1 MATERILVHSSVR
14 SQFVE
19 ELKNAIDVL
28 FNSGPVP
35 ILVNKASVEK
45 NKKLVSEAVSG
56 GAKLLSG
63 DVNAKEETDTRLRPI
78 VVEGVKKDMNL
89 YYQESFGPSVSLFTV
104 ESEEEAVQVAN
115 DTEYGLTCA
124 IFTKDLLRG
133 FRVAKQIESG

>member
-14 SQFVE
+14 LQFVE
-19 ELKNAIDVL
+19 ELKKAIDAL

-35 ILVNKASVEK
+35 ILVNKASAAK
-45 NKKLVSEAVSG
+45 NRKLVSDAVSG

-63 DVNAKEETDTRLRPI
+63 DVDAQEETETRLRPI
-78 VVEGVKKDMNL
+78 VVEGIKKDMNL

-104 ESEEEAVQVAN
+104 ESEEEAVQLAN
-115 DTEYGLTCA
+115 DTDYGLTSA
-124 IFTKDLLRG
+124 IFTKDLQRG